1 MIGLLRAALAATLL
15 ILASAPAA
23 TAAPKRAAG
32 AYPGLP
38 RVEIKTDFGPIVIA
52 LETKRAPITANN
64 FLRYVDAHKFDGTL
78 FYRAARGK
86 NDPQRGLIQGGIDND
101 LTRSFFPIKHE
112 PTTVTGLQHVDGTV
126 SMARN
131 KPGSAMGNFFI
142 TFGASPGLDAKGD
155 YPGYAAFGHV
165 VSGMDVAHRILAMP
179 TYPGGLSLATM
190 GQTIRKPVKIISA
203 RRLP

>member
-1 MIGLLRAALAATLL
+1 MVRAGLCAALLL
-15 ILASAPAA
+15 LVAMPAA
-23 TAAPKRAAG
+23 TAAPKRAA

-38 RVEIKTDFGPIVIA
+38 RVEIKTEFGPIVIA

-64 FLRYVDAHKFDGTL
+64 FLRYVDTHKFDGTV

-86 NDPQRGLIQGGIDND
+86 SHPEWGLIQGGIDTD
-101 LTRSFFPIKHE
+101 IRKSFFPIKHE
-112 PTTVTGLQHVDGTV
+112 PTSVTGLRHLDGTV

-131 KPGSAMGNFFI
+131 KPGSAMGDFFI
-142 TFGASPGLDAKGD
+142 TLGPAPGLDADGD
-155 YPGYAAFGHV
+155 YVGYAAFGHV
-165 VSGMDVAHRILAMP
+165 VSGMEIARRILAMP